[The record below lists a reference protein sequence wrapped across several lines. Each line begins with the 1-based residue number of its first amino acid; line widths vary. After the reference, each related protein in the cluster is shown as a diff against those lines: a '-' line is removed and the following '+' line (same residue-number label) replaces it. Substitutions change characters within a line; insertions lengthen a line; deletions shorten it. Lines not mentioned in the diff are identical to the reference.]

1 MTRRR
6 SGGQA
11 SLEVVGAIPLVVVAM
26 LVVWQLAAFVRGALL
41 VRDDA
46 RAKALGAAGTGVVSV
61 VAERRVG
68 SVIPGIGPF
77 RIRVHATTVAP

>member
-1 MTRRR
+1 MNRRR

-11 SLEVVGAIPLVVVAM
+11 TLEVVGAIPIVVVAM
-26 LVVWQLAAFVRGALL
+26 LVVWQLAAFVRGAML

-46 RAKALGAAGTGVVSV
+46 RTKALGAAGAGVVTV

>member
-1 MTRRR
+1 MTRDGN
-6 SGGQA
+6 SGQA

-26 LVVWQLAAFVRGALL
+26 LVVWQLTAFIRGALL
-41 VRDDA
+41 AQDDA
-46 RAKALGAAGTGVVSV
+46 REKALAAGGPGVVTV